1 MKKVLFT
8 IIQALTLNYYFQ
20 RKKNNTLLILLFHQ
34 VNNKEQVFY
43 GNVPVT
49 TFRQVCSWVKK
60 NYKVI
65 KLSEITSHFA
75 KSGKPAAIISFD
87 DGHYDIKENALPV
100 LKELGL
106 PFNINI
112 DTEILETGKPQDFVR
127 VYDILNSSNIGSY
140 MNTKYMDTPILIDRA
155 NPYTTERAFGE
166 LLANV
171 TTAQKREITEDLAKA
186 AAVDDSVF
194 SKMLSVKD
202 LEDLSNEDIEFGSH
216 THTHSILTKINSD
229 QVESELTHS
238 KAIMERITRKEINI
252 IAFPNGISNSR
263 IQNTANG
270 LGYDILLDVD
280 NKINRIDPKITGKS
294 YKRINQYHKTFPE
307 ALAHIFGVQQF
318 IKKLKG

>member
-1 MKKVLFT
+1 
-8 IIQALTLNYYFQ
+8 
-20 RKKNNTLLILLFHQ
+20 
-34 VNNKEQVFY
+34 
-43 GNVPVT
+43 VPIT
-49 TFRQVCSWVKK
+49 TFRQVCSWVKR

-65 KLSEITSHFA
+65 KLSEINSHFE
-75 KSGKPAAIISFD
+75 KSDKPAAVISFD

-112 DTEILETGKPQDFVR
+112 DTEILETRKPQDFVR
-127 VYDILNSSNIGSY
+127 VYDILNNSNIGSY
-140 MNTKYMDTPILIDRA
+140 VNAKYMDKPILIDRA

-186 AAVDDSVF
+186 AGIDDSAF

-229 QVESELTHS
+229 QVESELVHS
-238 KAIMERITRKEINI
+238 KTILERITQKKINI
-252 IAFPNGISNSR
+252 LAYPNGISNKK
-263 IQNTANG
+263 IENTA
-270 LGYDILLDVD
+270 LESGYDILLDVD
-280 NKINRIDPKITGKS
+280 NEINQIDPTNLNTVRS

-307 ALAHIFGVQQF
+307 VLAHIFGVQKS